1 MRTPQEVAEAIKGI
15 FTDFSHNWIIVI
27 EAVFLFLIIYFVLKI
42 LYENNAKKL
51 IPVYVVL
58 IVCTGAVTLFSRH
71 LSSDVFY
78 IFLLLLSLFFLLL
91 FSVEIKRSIWNR
103 GKRVIPA
110 SGEAAAKNTAVS
122 ARADEYITGIVK
134 AVQALSKSNTGA
146 LIVLSNGNLPKE
158 IIDSGVQLNANI
170 SNQLIEGIF
179 IPKDPGGGVLPAA
192 HAEGFPQ
199 RLRHPP
205 PRRHRRHG
213 SGGRLH
219 HHCFGGNGHRFRRQT
234 RRDQPLCR
242 LGEPAA
248 LPQRLLLERI
258 LRRREES
265 MKFFTFLGKLFTH
278 NVPLK
283 ILALLLAVAAVIVIN
298 AV

>member
-51 IPVYVVL
+51 IPIYVVL

-179 IPKDPGGGVLPAA
+179 IPKAPLHDGAMIIYGDKIQAAGCFLPLTQKD
-192 HAEGFPQ
+192 FPKDYGT
-199 RLRHPP
+199 
-205 PRRHRRHG
+205 RHRAGIGVTEVADVSTIIVSEETGIVSVVKRG
-213 SGGRLH
+213 EISRYVDSESLRRFLKDYYWKEFSSGGKK
-219 HHCFGGNGHRFRRQT
+219 
-234 RRDQPLCR
+234 
-242 LGEPAA
+242 A
-248 LPQRLLLERI
+248 
-258 LRRREES
+258 
-265 MKFFTFLGKLFTH
+265 
-278 NVPLK
+278 
-283 ILALLLAVAAVIVIN
+283 
-298 AV
+298 